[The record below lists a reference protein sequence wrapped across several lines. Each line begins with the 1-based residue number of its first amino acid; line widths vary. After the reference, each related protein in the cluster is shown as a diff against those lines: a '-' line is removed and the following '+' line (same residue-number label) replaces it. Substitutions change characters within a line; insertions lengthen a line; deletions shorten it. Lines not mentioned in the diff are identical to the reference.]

1 MKTKN
6 IIVISF
12 ILVLLL
18 TGCKK
23 FLEEKSNKKL
33 SVPETLDDL
42 QALLN
47 NNNLYSIVDPYSGEV
62 SAGDF
67 YLTDT
72 DLNGLTSQS
81 DQRLYTWE
89 KDHLYATGS
98 SGNDWLYLY
107 VLVYLSNTVLEKM
120 DRIGR
125 TAQNASQFDNIK
137 GQAYFNRGKA
147 YYNALQLWS
156 VAYNKATAAIDR
168 GIVLRESTDF
178 NITSKRSTVEEGYG
192 VVVSDLTAAS
202 RLLPLA
208 SIHQTRPA
216 RQAAF
221 GYLSRVFL
229 SMGIYDKAF
238 VYADSCINIKST
250 LLDYNTLSST
260 KTFPIDRLNTEVIY
274 ECFANNPSI
283 MSNIRAKIVPELY
296 NMYSQDDLRKQ
307 IFFKNNNNGTYGWR
321 GGYAASQGI
330 FPGVVIDEQYLIR
343 AECEARSG
351 DVPSALKDL
360 NALLVKR
367 YKTGT
372 FKPLAAGSVPDALG
386 LVLNER
392 RKELP
397 FRNLRWSDIK
407 RLNVEGAGI
416 KLTRV
421 ANGITYT
428 LNSNDPKFA
437 LEIPE
442 EIVARSGIDQNIR

>member
-6 IIVISF
+6 MILIPF
-12 ILVLLL
+12 ILVALLI
-18 TGCKK
+18 GCKK
-23 FLEEKSNKKL
+23 FLEEKSDKKL
-33 SVPETLDDL
+33 AVPETLDDL

-47 NNNLYSIVDPYSGEV
+47 NNNLYNIVDPYSGEV

-72 DLNGLTSQS
+72 DLNGITSQP

-89 KDHLYATGS
+89 KDHLYVPATL
-98 SGNDWLYLY
+98 GNDWFYLY
-107 VLVYLSNTVLEKM
+107 TLVYLSNSILEKM
-120 DRIGR
+120 EKIGR
-125 TAQNASQFDNIK
+125 TAQNAAQFDNIK
-137 GQAYFNRGKA
+137 GQALFNRGKA
-147 YYNALQLWS
+147 YYNALQLWA
-156 VAYNKATAAIDR
+156 VAYNKATAVKDR

-178 NITSKRSTVEEGYG
+178 NVPSKRTTVEEGYNT
-192 VVVSDLTAAS
+192 VVSDLAAAS
-202 RLLPLA
+202 RLLPLPPLHP
-208 SIHQTRPA
+208 SRPA

-221 GYLSRVFL
+221 GYLARVFL
-229 SMGIYDKAF
+229 AMGIYDRAF
-238 VYADSCINIKST
+238 AYADSCIAIKGT
-250 LLDYNTLSST
+250 LLDYNTISAA
-260 KTFPIDRLNTEVIY
+260 KTYPIDRFNAEVVY

-296 NMYSQDDLRKQ
+296 NMYAADDLRKQ
-307 IFFKNNNNGTYGWR
+307 LFFKNNNNGTYGWR

-343 AECEARSG
+343 AECEARAG
-351 DVPSALKDL
+351 DVPAALRDL

-372 FKPLAAGSVPDALG
+372 FKPLTAGSAAEALG
-386 LVLNER
+386 LVLDER

-407 RLNVEGAGI
+407 RLNVEGAKI
-416 KLTRV
+416 NLARL

-428 LNSNDPKFA
+428 LPANDPRFA

-442 EIVARSGIDQNIR
+442 EVVERSGIDQNIR